1 MRRHTSS
8 TISFAA
14 SAFTIFCVLGSGIA
28 QYDNCTGGNVT
39 DIGNGNCDAA
49 LNVASCGYDGG
60 DCCSCTCNDG
70 PLHLC
75 ADSDFDCVYPEC
87 GDPAVTSSD
96 VVCYEDFQGNGMC
109 NEENNSPAC
118 GYDGGDCCECSCVD
132 GPLFECGSFAIF
144 DCHDPACYD
153 PAVVAEFPDCT
164 GDWFKIGD
172 GACNTENNIASC
184 GYDGGDCCLCSCTGS
199 SCQGGELDCVDP
211 SALEELYECEAPP
224 ITSTPCPADSEWNWV
239 VGDSEQALALAVA
252 VNCSGGSFEVEWVG
266 NVVVDETIYVA
277 DGTVLTITGAAGSNA
292 ALDGSS
298 ATRLFTVVNAAL
310 HVSGVNISHGASIS
324 GGAIAAGRS
333 TLTFNQTNFIGN
345 VASGNGGAVFVSDGS
360 LVSCAD
366 GTTFTENEAG
376 IDGGAM
382 YVTGG
387 STVSCGGWWFSN
399 TAGIRGGAMRVQHE
413 SSASWS
419 EGAVFAGNTAGAFGG
434 ALSLVN
440 SSSVSWDASTD
451 FYYNSAAVAGGVL
464 SASTTCS
471 LSWSARTGFYSN
483 SAGLFGGAVFVRD
496 DSNASWSGETTT
508 VFDGNQA
515 GSEGGALS
523 VSTNARA
530 YSTGE
535 TTTMLSGNSA
545 PDGGALVVDY
555 GSIASFGGTL
565 SFEGNEA
572 FGDPELPANQTGY
585 GGAIRVFEGSVTWDG
600 TVRFIA
606 NTANFGGAMSMA
618 LSSVSWSGEAML
630 ADNNASDYGGALYVS
645 SSDVSWSGTDE
656 TVFNGNH
663 AATLMGGAMAILS
676 STISCDGDTTTTFS
690 GNSAPDGGGLYAL
703 LSTLSFGGN
712 SYFED
717 NHASGDLQVNSTG
730 VGGAVSLSGSTASWV
745 GETEIFNNSALTYGG
760 GITLHNSTAS
770 WEGNTTLSYNRAEDP
785 DAEFDVGGG
794 GGVHMLLGSNAVWG
808 GGTTQFIGNV
818 GAFGSAINMDLAS
831 VGSWSGPMRFLGNT
845 ALVFGGVYLSDSDL
859 SWTGETE
866 FIDNIAMSGGAIF
879 IRNGSTASWT
889 GDTNFTSN
897 QAFLDGGA
905 IVSPELDDENNQE
918 DSAIQIN
925 GTTSFF
931 SNECGGNGGA
941 VNLLGACDL
950 VVDPAANVRFTE
962 NAATVAGGAVFVSG
976 AGAGPTFAN
985 ATFTSN
991 SAQVGGAVAV
1001 FGSGNTKSVGDIEPP
1016 NPTTFERCQFVGNRA
1031 TATGGAIDSAAG
1043 HDYFV
1048 DTTFEDN
1055 TAGTGGA
1062 LRLAGAASIKSCSF
1076 VENFSDDEGGAAVS
1090 NIGTVASTEN
1100 VSFSGNGFDCP
1111 TGMFLG
1117 YNASA
1122 DLFEAVCNGC
1132 QTTCVGCAFA
1142 DPLLVP
1148 TCTDLLEHS
1157 TSSDGRDTIETLSIQ
1172 GGYWRAT
1179 TTGTEVLACY
1189 HADACL
1195 GGATGTSGYCL
1206 EGYEGPYCAV
1216 CSEGY
1221 SAQLGFTCHS
1231 CSDSAGGIALAA
1243 ALAVVGLIVLVAVVS
1258 YLTSRERD
1266 GKGRGIVERVGR
1278 YVPLQSVKIV
1288 VVAWQIMT
1296 QFTDVANVTYPDVY
1310 QNFLNG
1316 LEVFNFDLSWILSAG
1331 CVVDVDFHD
1340 RLLMSTIGP
1349 ICAALLLGCTYFAA
1363 IRVHRGA
1370 TETLVNVRHKHVF
1383 MVLLLTFFVYSSVSA
1398 TLFRTFACE
1407 TLEDGKRYLLADYR
1421 IECDSSKHQRF
1432 EVYAGVMVLLYTAG
1446 IPALYSFLL
1455 FRDRNVL
1462 KGRDEASQELPSRA
1476 TSTSDLWKPYKPS
1489 VFYYEVIECARRVLL
1504 AGVVVFIYPN
1514 SSAQIAIT
1522 LIIAF
1527 TFVVI
1532 SEGLAPYASRWDT
1545 WINRMGHMVIVA
1557 SMYVALLLKVDVSS
1571 ERSSSQRV
1579 FEAVLVVVHV
1589 VMVVVVVVEAF
1600 VLALA
1605 LRAEHRGDQHL
1616 EEDRWPR
1623 FRSSGKVISR
1633 SPGEQ
1638 QLAHWEQENPF
1649 ADHVHTGKKD
1659 SPTLIG

>member
-508 VFDGNQA
+508 V
-515 GSEGGALS
+515 
-523 VSTNARA
+523 
-530 YSTGE
+530 
-535 TTTMLSGNSA
+535 
-545 PDGGALVVDY
+545 
-555 GSIASFGGTL
+555 
-565 SFEGNEA
+565 
-572 FGDPELPANQTGY
+572 
-585 GGAIRVFEGSVTWDG
+585 
-600 TVRFIA
+600 
-606 NTANFGGAMSMA
+606 
-618 LSSVSWSGEAML
+618 
-630 ADNNASDYGGALYVS
+630 
-645 SSDVSWSGTDE
+645 GTDE

-1589 VMVVVVVVEAF
+1589 VMVVVVVVETF

>member
-1 MRRHTSS
+1 MRRLSS
-8 TISFAA
+8 PTIGFAA
-14 SAFTIFCVLGSGIA
+14 SAFTILCLLRSGIA
-28 QYDNCTGGNVT
+28 QYDSCTGGNVT

-75 ADSDFDCVYPEC
+75 ADSDFDCVYPDC

-96 VVCYEDFQGNGMC
+96 AVCYEDVQGDGMC
-109 NEENNSPAC
+109 NEENNSAAC

-132 GPLFECGSFAIF
+132 GPLSECGSFSIF
-144 DCHDPACYD
+144 DCRDPACFD
-153 PAVVAEFPDCT
+153 PALVAEFPDCT

-172 GACNTENNIASC
+172 GACNPENNIASC

-199 SCQGGELDCVDP
+199 SCKGGELDCVDP
-211 SALEELYECEAPP
+211 SAPEELYECEAPP
-224 ITSTPCPADSEWNWV
+224 ITTTPCPADSEWNWV
-239 VGDSEQALALAVA
+239 VGDSEQALALALA

-266 NVVVDETIYVA
+266 TVVVNETIFVA

-292 ALDGSS
+292 ALDGNS

-310 HVSGVNISHGASIS
+310 HVSGINISHGASIS
-324 GGAIAAGRS
+324 GGAIAAGGS
-333 TLTFNQTNFIGN
+333 TLTFNQTKFIGN

-387 STVSCGGWWFSN
+387 SAVSCGGWWFSN
-399 TAGIRGGAMRVQHE
+399 TAAIRGGAMRVQHE

-434 ALSLVN
+434 ALSVVN

-451 FYYNSAAVAGGVL
+451 FYNNSAAVAGGAL
-464 SASTTCS
+464 SASTACS
-471 LSWSARTGFYSN
+471 LSWSAQTEFCSN
-483 SAGLFGGAVFVRD
+483 SAGLWGGAVYVRD

-515 GSEGGALS
+515 GEEGGALS
-523 VSTNARA
+523 VSTNATA
-530 YSTGE
+530 YCTWE
-535 TTTMLSGNSA
+535 TTTVLSGNSA

-555 GSIASFGGTL
+555 GSIASFGGTFL
-565 SFEGNEA
+565 FEGNEA
-572 FGDPELPANQTGY
+572 FGDPEVSTNYTGL
-585 GGAIRVFEGSVTWDG
+585 GGAIYMLESSATWGG
-600 TVRFIA
+600 TVRFTA
-606 NTANFGGAMSMA
+606 NTANFGGAMWMSS
-618 LSSVSWSGEAML
+618 SSVSWSGEAML
-630 ADNNASDYGGALYVS
+630 AENNASHSGGALYMS
-645 SSDVSWSGTDE
+645 WSDVSWSGADE
-656 TVFNGNH
+656 TVFDGNQ
-663 AATLMGGAMAILS
+663 AASSGGAMSILW
-676 STISCDGDTTTTFS
+676 STLSCEGDTTSTLS
-690 GNSAPDGGGLYAL
+690 GNSAPDGGGLIAV
-703 LSTLSFGGN
+703 LSTLSFGGE
-712 SYFED
+712 SHFE
-717 NHASGDLQVNSTG
+717 NNRASGDPEFNFTG
-730 VGGAVSLSGSTASWV
+730 SGGAVYLSDSTASWV
-745 GETEIFNNSALTYGG
+745 GETEIFNNSALHAGG
-760 GITLHNSTAS
+760 GIVMFNSTAS
-770 WEGNTTLSYNRAEDP
+770 WDGNTTVSYNRVEDP
-785 DAEFDVGGG
+785 DSELDAAGGG
-794 GGVHMLLGSNAVWG
+794 GIRMFYDCNAVWG
-808 GGTTQFIGNV
+808 GGTTQFIGNDA
-818 GAFGSAINMDLAS
+818 AFGSAIQMDRS
-831 VGSWSGPMRFLGNT
+831 VGSWSGPMRFLGNS
-845 ALVFGGVYLSDSDL
+845 ARLFGGVYIDESEV

-866 FIDNIAMSGGAIF
+866 FINNTALSGGAIF
-879 IRNGSTASWT
+879 LRNGSTTSWS
-889 GDTNFTSN
+889 GATNFTSN
-897 QAFLDGGA
+897 QAFFDGGA
-905 IVSPELDDENNQE
+905 IVSPEFDDKLNLE
-918 DSAIQIN
+918 DSAILIN

-931 SNECGGNGGA
+931 NNACGGNGGA

-950 VVDPAANVRFTE
+950 VVDPAASVRFTE
-962 NAATVAGGAVFVSG
+962 NAAAVAGGAVFVSG
-976 AGAGPTFAN
+976 AGAGPAFAN
-985 ATFTSN
+985 TIFTSN

-1001 FGSGNTKSVGDIEPP
+1001 FGSGNSKGVADIEPP
-1016 NPTTFERCQFVGNRA
+1016 NPTTFERCWFVGNRA

-1055 TAGTGGA
+1055 AAGTGGA
-1062 LRLAGAASIKSCSF
+1062 LRLAGTASINSCSF

-1090 NIGTVASTEN
+1090 NIGTVESAEN
-1100 VSFSGNGFDCP
+1100 ISFSANGFDCP
-1111 TGMFLG
+1111 SGTFLG

-1157 TSSDGRDTIETLSIQ
+1157 TSSDGRDTLETLSIQ
-1172 GGYWRAT
+1172 AGYWRAT
-1179 TTGTEVLACY
+1179 TSGTEVLACY

-1195 GGATGTSGYCL
+1195 GGVTGTSGYCL

-1221 SAQLGFTCHS
+1221 SAQLGFTCRT

-1243 ALAVVGLIVLVAVVS
+1243 ALAGVGLVALVAVVS
-1258 YLTSRERD
+1258 YVTSGEED

-1278 YVPLQSVKIV
+1278 YIPLQSVKIV

-1296 QFTDVANVTYPDVY
+1296 QFTNVANVTYPDVY

-1340 RLLMSTIGP
+1340 RLLMATVGP
-1349 ICAALLLGCTYFAA
+1349 IFAALLLACTFAA
-1363 IRVHRGA
+1363 AVRIHRGA
-1370 TETLVNVRHKHVF
+1370 TDTLENVRHKHVF

-1407 TLEDGKRYLLADYR
+1407 TLEDGKTYLLADYR
-1421 IECDSSKHQRF
+1421 IECDSSKHKRF
-1432 EVYAGVMVLLYTAG
+1432 EVYAGFMVLLYTAG

-1455 FRDRNVL
+1455 FRDRDVL
-1462 KGRDEASQELPSRA
+1462 KGKEAAGQDLRPRA

-1489 VFYYEVIECARRVLL
+1489 VFYYEVVECARRVLL

-1522 LIIAF
+1522 LALAF
-1527 TFVVI
+1527 IFVLI

-1545 WINRMGHMVIVA
+1545 WINRMGHVVVVA
-1557 SMYVALLLKVDVSS
+1557 SMYLALLLKVDVSK
-1571 ERSSSQRV
+1571 ERSSSQGV
-1579 FEAVLVVVHV
+1579 FEAVLVVAHV
-1589 VMVVVVVVEAF
+1589 VMVVVVVVETL

-1605 LRAEHRGDQHL
+1605 LRAGRRGGQHL
-1616 EEDRWPR
+1616 QEDRWPR
-1623 FRSSGKVISR
+1623 FRNSGNVIDQ

-1638 QLAHWEQENPF
+1638 EVAHWEQENPF
-1649 ADHVHTGKKD
+1649 ADHVHTRRED
-1659 SPTLIG
+1659 NPTLIG